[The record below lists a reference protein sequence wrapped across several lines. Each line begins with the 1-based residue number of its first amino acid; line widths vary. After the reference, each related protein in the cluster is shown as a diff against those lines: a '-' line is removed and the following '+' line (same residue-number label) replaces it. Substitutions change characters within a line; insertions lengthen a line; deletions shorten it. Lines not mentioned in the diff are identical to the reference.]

1 MVSYGDHSSQ
11 SIQNFSLISAIQK
24 LLNLLRRQRT
34 SWSSR
39 PDIFGCFEGEVACC
53 RVSAVVLL
61 EDSRIQYT
69 CF

>member
-11 SIQNFSLISAIQK
+11 SIQNLSLIPAIQK

-53 RVSAVVLL
+53 CRVSAVVLL
-61 EDSRIQYT
+61 EESRI
-69 CF
+69 

>member
-1 MVSYGDHSSQ
+1 MVTYGDHSSQ
-11 SIQNFSLISAIQK
+11 AIQNFSLIPAIQE

-53 RVSAVVLL
+53 RVSAVMI
-61 EDSRIQYT
+61 EGDRSDST